1 MLRLMG
7 AGCIV
12 AGSGA
17 FGFAMAAA
25 SRREERQL
33 RQLLGALEFLSC
45 ELSYRLT
52 PLPNLCRGAA
62 EGRGGA
68 VSEFFRDLAKEL
80 EKQTEPDAQSCV
92 RSIQARMEL
101 PASVRRI
108 LVELG
113 QTLGRFDLPGQLRGL
128 ELSIRETEQALRII
142 REGAPERRRSWQ
154 TLGLCVGAALA
165 ILFV

>member
-12 AGSGA
+12 AGGGA

-33 RQLLGALEFLSC
+33 RQLLGALEYLSC

-62 EGRGGA
+62 EGRGGVVA
-68 VSEFFRDLAKEL
+68 EFFLELAREL
-80 EKQTEPDAQSCV
+80 ERQAEPDVQSCV
-92 RSIQARMEL
+92 KSILARTEL
-101 PASVRRI
+101 PASLRRI
-108 LVELG
+108 LGELG

-128 ELSIRETEQALRII
+128 ENAIRSAGETLRTI
-142 REGAPERRRSWQ
+142 RDGAADRRRSWQ
-154 TLGLCVGAALA
+154 TLGLCAGAALA
-165 ILFV
+165 ILFL

>member
-1 MLRLMG
+1 MLRLMA

-25 SRREERQL
+25 SRREEGQL
-33 RQLLGALEFLSC
+33 RQLLSALEYLSC

-52 PLPNLCRGAA
+52 PLPGLCRGAA
-62 EGRGGA
+62 EGRDGCVG
-68 VSEFFRDLAKEL
+68 VFFLELAKAL
-80 EKQTEPDAQSCV
+80 ERQTEPDVQCCAKTVLAQ
-92 RSIQARMEL
+92 MEL
-101 PASVRRI
+101 PASLRRI
-108 LVELG
+108 LEELG

-128 ELSIRETEQALRII
+128 ELSIRQTEQALRTI

>member
-33 RQLLGALEFLSC
+33 RQLLGALEYLSC

-68 VSEFFRDLAKEL
+68 VSDFFLLLAREL
-80 EKQTEPDAQSCV
+80 EKQTEPDVQACV
-92 RSIQARMEL
+92 RAALDYMEL
-101 PASVRRI
+101 PASMGRI
-108 LVELG
+108 LTELG

-128 ELSIRETEQALRII
+128 ELSIRETEQALRTV

-154 TLGLCVGAALA
+154 TLGLCAGAALA
-165 ILFV
+165 ILFI

>member
-1 MLRLMG
+1 MLRMMG
-7 AGCIV
+7 AVCILT
-12 AGSGA
+12 GSGA

-33 RQLLGALEFLSC
+33 RQLLGALEYLSC

-52 PLPNLCRGAA
+52 PLPNLCRGAS
-62 EGRGGA
+62 EGREGTVGG
-68 VSEFFRDLAKEL
+68 FFLTLAQEL
-80 EKQTEPDAQSCV
+80 ERQNEPDAQTCV
-92 RSIQARMEL
+92 KLTLSAMEMPPSL
-101 PASVRRI
+101 KRI
-108 LVELG
+108 LEELG

-128 ELSIRETEQALRII
+128 ELGIRETEQALRHI
-142 REGAPERRRSWQ
+142 RDGAPERRRSWQ

>member
-1 MLRLMG
+1 MLRVMG

-25 SRREERQL
+25 SRREEGQL
-33 RQLLGALEFLSC
+33 RALLGALEYLSC

-52 PLPNLCRGAA
+52 PLPGLCRSAA

-68 VSEFFRDLAKEL
+68 VSEFFLLLAKEL
-80 EKQTEPDAQSCV
+80 ENQTEPDVQSCV
-92 RSIQARMEL
+92 SSVLAKTSL
-101 PASVRRI
+101 PSSLGRI
-108 LVELG
+108 LGELG

-128 ELSIRETEQALRII
+128 ELSIRETETALRTL

-165 ILFV
+165 ILFI

>member
-7 AGCIV
+7 AGCIM

-33 RQLLGALEFLSC
+33 RQLLGALEFFSC

-52 PLPNLCRGAA
+52 SLPNLCRGAA

-68 VSEFFRDLAKEL
+68 VAEFFQRLAAEL
-80 EKQTEPDAQSCV
+80 EKQAEPDAQSCV
-92 RSIQARMEL
+92 RSILTRMEL

-108 LVELG
+108 LGELG

-128 ELSIRETEQALRII
+128 ELAIRETEQALRII

>member
-68 VSEFFRDLAKEL
+68 VSEFFQRLAAEL
-80 EKQTEPDAQSCV
+80 EKQAEPDVQSCV

-101 PASVRRI
+101 PASVRHI
-108 LVELG
+108 LGELG